1 MNSRVMF
8 KSLLICTDFEDGLH
22 RLAGFIPSLAA
33 SGLQRIVFL
42 HSVPVWKEGEIPR
55 VDRKGMEMARERLSK
70 ALDGIPDGVEVHVE
84 VESGPEVD
92 ATLRMLD
99 RYDLDA
105 IVLGMHSRTLLR
117 EKLFGSTTVKLS
129 EKTTKPLLTMRPQL
143 VSTYTCEELDLRC
156 QHLCRYLLV
165 PYDDTEAAQYLI
177 DRIKHFAVNRPEN
190 SLEGCL
196 LTSIIEV
203 GMRRSVPRD
212 YLIDQRREKLAQIQ
226 GELQEL
232 GLSVDTEVRQGE
244 PLPELL
250 EMAQEYD
257 ISAIAVSSRNWGK
270 LLEWSSPSFAGKV
283 LRNSWHPVIFF
294 PPADD

>member
-1 MNSRVMF
+1 MNLRVMF

-22 RLAGFIPSLAA
+22 RLAGFVPSLAA
-33 SGLQRIVFL
+33 SGLQRVVFL
-42 HSVPVWKEGEIPR
+42 HSVPVRKEGEIPR
-55 VDRKGMEMARERLSK
+55 VDTQGIESAKERLSQ
-70 ALDGIPDGVEVHVE
+70 ALDGIPEGVEVHVE

-92 ATLRMLD
+92 ATLRIVD
-99 RYDLDA
+99 RYDLEA

-117 EKLFGSTTVKLS
+117 EKLFGSTTVELS

-143 VSTYTCEELDLRC
+143 ISTYTCEELDLRC

-165 PYDDTEAAQYLI
+165 PYDDTEAAKYLI
-177 DRIKHFAVNRPEN
+177 DRIKHFAANRPEN

-196 LTSIIEV
+196 LTSIIES
-203 GMRRSVPRD
+203 GGRRSVPKD
-212 YLIDQRREKLAQIQ
+212 YLVNEMREKLAQLQ
-226 GELQEL
+226 QEL
-232 GLSVDTEVRQGE
+232 RDLGLRVDTEVRLGE
-244 PLPELL
+244 PLPEILH
-250 EMAQEYD
+250 MAQEHD

-294 PPADD
+294 PPDGD